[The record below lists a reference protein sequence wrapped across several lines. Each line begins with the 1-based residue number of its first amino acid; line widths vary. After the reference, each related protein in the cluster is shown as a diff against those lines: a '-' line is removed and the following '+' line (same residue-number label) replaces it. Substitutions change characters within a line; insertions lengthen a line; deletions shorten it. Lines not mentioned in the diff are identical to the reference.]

1 MIGLRRR
8 LARRAMR
15 RDDQATRARE
25 DQADAR
31 DRSHEPTRS
40 IRHAT
45 TCNAAGSGTA
55 NRLRAFREDLQLQ
68 RVQSPRL
75 VSGTV
80 NRSVMLDTVLRALA
94 SAQGSSAIPRMFC
107 TVLRYEL
114 VS

>member
-8 LARRAMR
+8 LARRAVR

-31 DRSHEPTRS
+31 DRSREPTRS

-45 TCNAAGSGTA
+45 TNNAAGNWTA
-55 NRLRAFREDLQLQ
+55 NRLRAFTDDLQSQ
-68 RVQSPRL
+68 RVQCPGL

-94 SAQGSSAIPRMFC
+94 SAQGSSASPMMFC